1 MKSNFFYC
9 VIAIAILACG
19 MISCT
24 SSNDKE
30 GSGKDGETTTGAQKN
45 QPLNVSIFI
54 DLSHRI
60 VEESD
65 GLKGVDKDTAIVS
78 IITDYISTNAYKHK
92 IKFNK
97 DHIKVFFH
105 PAPTDPNTAKL
116 AQQLEVNFAE
126 FDKAQIQ
133 EKMNAASDLTKNFN
147 SYLKTIY
154 DAAIQQSN
162 FIGSDIWGFFNTK
175 AQKNCVMDGYR
186 NVLVVI
192 TDGYIYHKDNLNEDK
207 ANKQSTFI
215 TKRSLADGYS
225 LKPVGK
231 IHDLE
236 VLMLEL
242 KTNPVSDFEKMRS
255 TISDWFGAIGITN
268 YDILETDL
276 PANLKKPITDFLN
289 GNSK

>member
-1 MKSNFFYC
+1 MNRLLFLSS
-9 VIAIAILACG
+9 IAFAILACG
-19 MISCT
+19 LISCVVT
-24 SSNDKE
+24 PPK
-30 GSGKDGETTTGAQKN
+30 KL
-45 QPLNVSIFI
+45 PLNVSIFI

-65 GLKGVDKDTAIVS
+65 GMKGVEKDTAIVG
-78 IITDYISTNAYKHK
+78 IITDYISKNAYKNK

-116 AQQLEVNFAE
+116 AQQLEVNFAD
-126 FDKAQIQ
+126 FDKTQIQ
-133 EKMNAASDLTKNFN
+133 EKMTAATDLTKNFN

-186 NVLVVI
+186 NVLIVI
-192 TDGYIYHKDNLNEDK
+192 TDGYIYHKDNLNEDQ
-207 ANKQSTFI
+207 ANKQATFI
-215 TKRSLADGYS
+215 TKRSLTEGYS
-225 LKPVGK
+225 LMPVGQ
-231 IHDLE
+231 IDNLE
-236 VLMLEL
+236 VIMLEL
-242 KTNPVSDFEKMRS
+242 KTNPVSDFEKMKT
-255 TISDWFGAIGITN
+255 TIGNWFETMGISK
-268 YDILETDL
+268 YEILETDL

-289 GNSK
+289 CK

>member
-1 MKSNFFYC
+1 MNVKNIFSIIAAAIIACSFF
-9 VIAIAILACG
+9 
-19 MISCT
+19 SCS
-24 SSNDKE
+24 SSNEE
-30 GSGKDGETTTGAQKN
+30 GGSTTEGNTTEATKN

-65 GLKGVDKDTAIVS
+65 GLKGVEKDTAIVN
-78 IITDYISTNAYKHK
+78 IITDYISKNAFKHK

-105 PAPTDPNTAKL
+105 PAPTDPNTARI
-116 AQQLEVNFAE
+116 AQQLELNLSE
-126 FDKAQIQ
+126 YDKSQIK
-133 EKMNAASDLTKNFN
+133 EKMEAASNLTKNFN
-147 SYLKTIY
+147 SDLQIIY

-207 ANKQSTFI
+207 AQKQSSFI

-225 LKPVGK
+225 LIPVNK
-231 IHDLE
+231 IDNLE

-242 KTNPVSDFEKMRS
+242 KTNPVSDFGKMKT
-255 TISDWFGAIGITN
+255 TISDWFDAIGIQN
-268 YDILETDL
+268 YEILETDL
-276 PANLKKPITDFLN
+276 PANLKKPITDFFN
-289 GNSK
+289 NK

>member
-1 MKSNFFYC
+1 MKRKNVLCAITFF
-9 VIAIAILACG
+9 VIACG
-19 MISCT
+19 MISCSG
-24 SSNDKE
+24 SSEKNDSDKSE
-30 GSGKDGETTTGAQKN
+30 KTTTADKKK

-65 GLKGVDKDTAIVS
+65 GLKGVEKDTAIVS
-78 IITDYISTNAYKHK
+78 IITDYISTNAYKNK

-116 AQQLEVNFAE
+116 AKQLEVNFAD
-126 FDKAQIQ
+126 FDKTQIQ
-133 EKMNAASDLTKNFN
+133 EKMNAATDLSKNFN
-147 SYLKTIY
+147 SYLQNIY

-162 FIGSDIWGFFNTK
+162 YIGSDIWGFFNTK

-192 TDGYIYHKDNLNEDK
+192 TDGYIYHKDNLNEDQAK
-207 ANKQSTFI
+207 KQSTFI
-215 TKRSLADGYS
+215 TKKSLADGYS
-225 LKPVGK
+225 LMPVGQ
-231 IHDLE
+231 ISNLE

-242 KTNPVSDFEKMRS
+242 KTNPVSDFEKMKS
-255 TISDWFGAIGITN
+255 TISDWFDAIGISK

-289 GNSK
+289 GNSN